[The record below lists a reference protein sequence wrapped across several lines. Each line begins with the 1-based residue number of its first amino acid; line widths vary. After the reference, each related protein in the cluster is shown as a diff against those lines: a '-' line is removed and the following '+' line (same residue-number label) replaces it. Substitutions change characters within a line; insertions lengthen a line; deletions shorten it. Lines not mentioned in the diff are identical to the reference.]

1 MFRHSRPWH
10 QIAGFGIVAM
20 LACNSSQAES
30 LSTPVSLPAPPGTLL
45 LVAPELS
52 ADGRSLAF
60 TIFQSQGDWQGTVQ
74 ITSLADLNT
83 VAVRGG
89 DSAWTSG
96 GFSPDGQF
104 LLVAQLNPPKALL
117 RIPIEGGEGIQVAE
131 SGNVGADWGPNND
144 IVIGSESGGL
154 RIVSAEGGA
163 ARTVTTVKK
172 GEVGHWLPS
181 FLPGGHAVVFYVF
194 TGDRSTGKVGLY
206 DFNSGM
212 RKTLLRGTKPRYS
225 ESGHLLFWRDGS
237 LWAVLFDP
245 IQLETIGHAAEVLPG
260 LGADPNGDA
269 WFTLSRVGTI
279 AYIMEDKWRA
289 IDGTIPKATI
299 SSSWF
304 EILERKLPLPSD

>member
-1 MFRHSRPWH
+1 MFKHFRPWH
-10 QIAGFGIVAM
+10 QIAGFGIVAI

-30 LSTPVSLPAPPGTLL
+30 LSTPVSLPAPPGALM

-60 TIFQSQGDWQGTVQ
+60 TIFQSQGGWHGSVQ
-74 ITSLADLNT
+74 IASLANLNT
-83 VAVRGG
+83 VAVKGG
-89 DSAWTSG
+89 HSAWTSG

-144 IVIGSESGGL
+144 IVIGSEAGGL
-154 RIVSAEGGA
+154 RVVSAEGGVPN
-163 ARTVTTVKK
+163 TVTSLKE
-172 GEVGHWLPS
+172 GEVGHWLPN
-181 FLPGGHAVVFYVF
+181 FLPGGKAVVFYVF
-194 TGDRSTGKVGLY
+194 TGDRSTGQVGLY
-206 DFNSGM
+206 DFDSGT
-212 RKTLLRGTKPRYS
+212 RKTLLRGTKARYS
-225 ESGHLLFWRDGS
+225 ESGHLLFWRDES

-245 IQLETIGHAAEVLPG
+245 IQLETMGPAVEVLPG
-260 LGADPNGDA
+260 LGADSNGDA
-269 WFTLSRVGTI
+269 WFTLSREGTL

-289 IDGTIPKATI
+289 IDGTIPEAII

-304 EILERKLPLPSD
+304 EILERKLPSPSD